1 MRASIASIVRV
12 AVASPALAY
21 WEFGHETVAEIAMAN
36 VKPATR
42 ARVLAL
48 LRHSALLD
56 TPECLAATPAEASV
70 WPDCVKKL
78 GDRFKST
85 FSWHYQDVEICQ
97 PFDLKS
103 ACKDGNCAAAQIE
116 KDVALLES
124 GKGTTKERLTALVF
138 LIHLVGDIHQPLHAA
153 DNHDRGGN
161 DVIVTFHG
169 QRLNPYGRGNR
180 PWNLHAVWDAGMI
193 DRELAKETTGSEE
206 DYVQMFK
213 FWILVR
219 DTAAMAAGTPI
230 EWARESHAIAD
241 SVVYRHLPARRPIDI
256 GDEYEGEVHATLE
269 GQLARAGM
277 RLGALLNRLFP

>member
-1 MRASIASIVRV
+1 MLRRIITLSVALALTV

-85 FSWHYQDVEICQ
+85 FSWHYQDVEICE

-103 ACKDGNCAAAQIE
+103 ACKDGNCAAAQIQ
-116 KDVALLES
+116 KDVALLKS
-124 GKGTTKERLTALVF
+124 GKGTTKDRLTALVF
-138 LIHLVGDIHQPLHAA
+138 LIHLIGDIHQPLHAGEKG
-153 DNHDRGGN
+153 DKGGN
-161 DVIVTFHG
+161 DVKAVYGTYAPS
-169 QRLNPYGRGNR
+169 RLN
-180 PWNLHAVWDAGMI
+180 LHSIWDGYLAERAISTGPSLVRRYPPAERARIAAGDVTDWSRESWQVAHDVTYATAIGGDPCGPTPARVKLDNATI
-193 DRELAKETTGSEE
+193 DRLIPTVRLEVKRGGLRLAKML
-206 DYVQMFK
+206 D
-213 FWILVR
+213 
-219 DTAAMAAGTPI
+219 AA
-230 EWARESHAIAD
+230 
-241 SVVYRHLPARRPIDI
+241 
-256 GDEYEGEVHATLE
+256 
-269 GQLARAGM
+269 
-277 RLGALLNRLFP
+277 LG